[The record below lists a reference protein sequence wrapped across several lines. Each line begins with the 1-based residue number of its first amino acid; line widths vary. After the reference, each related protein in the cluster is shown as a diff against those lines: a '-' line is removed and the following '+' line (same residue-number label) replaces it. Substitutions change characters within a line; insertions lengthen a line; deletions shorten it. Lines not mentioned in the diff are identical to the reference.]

1 MERHSID
8 RINELSRIARERALT
23 DEEQRERHEL
33 RQNYLAAFR
42 RQFRNQLE
50 NTVVQYPDG
59 SCVALADTA
68 KRPE

>member
-1 MERHSID
+1 MEKHHID

-23 DEEQRERHEL
+23 DDEQRERGEL

-42 RQFRNQLE
+42 RQFRSQLE

-59 SCVALADTA
+59 TCVPLRDAA
-68 KRPE
+68 